1 MCICWHCFFFFLN
14 RNLGSHSWIML
25 LRVVAWI
32 QVFFFFLFVSSD
44 TRIPEDTRA
53 QYLRG
58 PPSSCFL
65 GATHNHRSHT
75 NATRMLCPQENHRV
89 HRSPIPSFLKPNP
102 LLCKQSSSLTI
113 EPNSTNKPNLELI

>member
-1 MCICWHCFFFFLN
+1 MCICWHFFFFFKQKPGVSFMDN
-14 RNLGSHSWIML
+14 AAQSCSVDPG
-25 LRVVAWI
+25 
-32 QVFFFFLFVSSD
+32 FFFFFFVSSD